1 MNVRLFTDGACSGNP
16 GRGGW
21 CAILTCNGSEKVIYD
36 AEDNTTNNRME
47 MLAVINGLSALKTP
61 CSVEVIT
68 DSKYVCDA
76 FNAGWLENWKR
87 NGWRTA
93 GRNPVKNDEL
103 WRTLDSLTKR
113 HSVSFHWIKGHA
125 GHAYNERCDVIA
137 SSLARGI
144 TLSEV

>member
-1 MNVRLFTDGACSGNP
+1 
-16 GRGGW
+16 
-21 CAILTCNGSEKVIYD
+21 
-36 AEDNTTNNRME
+36 

-76 FNAGWLENWKR
+76 FNAGWLENWRR

-93 GRNPVKNDEL
+93 GRKPVKNVEL

-144 TLSEV
+144 TPSEV